1 MTRYTGEIGWSFS
14 GDKAKAQQL
23 TGFARKIV
31 GDLAATHP
39 TVEQKSRTFTLHGGA
54 VVRVWSMG
62 YVTRCDIFVPTHE
75 VTDTNLKQDW
85 FVFSGSAW
93 VPYDVDRPPIGVS
106 CSGGVIG
113 KGAIEAA
120 TASVYNFLGT
130 TTHVDWRGDGYQLV
144 ALYNWSGCARYDLV
158 WWANSVGVYCYGT
171 NILAHA
177 GIWGMAYHK
186 PSGRLIVVLRVSTT
200 QTTATLRVV
209 SYVWTP
215 PEGGFTPAVIDEN
228 TEIEHL
234 APFTVDKA
242 YEGGCFFNFNA
253 DCTKAI
259 RVWNTNLNADWQN
272 SYKQRLSIAYDGVDI
287 SVTFSSELVCN
298 SKEGWY
304 FNVDAPWPSVIGP
317 IEASAAASYSANEA
331 AVLAKINLDCP
342 ASGTLTYTPEGT
354 LFASTGVSYRGPGI
368 SSPPLVTVLNEENGF
383 STYIF
388 KWATNG
394 SCSASGTAKTA
405 VSTTASG
412 SVSNTRTTTI
422 NSLGGRRPVAAD
434 FKPDGSEVIAYVE
447 VAVSEPETRGVASFT
462 ESNSVS
468 GSSFDC
474 GSYAGLC
481 SESSSAKN
489 IVASAAEDLNVSV
502 SMVIVDGDT
511 EYKITDAV
519 KFISEYSVSTTYNT
533 TSSINKTASG
543 STVSSSVNTTASSSK
558 VSRTGVQES
567 VADMDLRFGVVLL
580 TPIYRAL
587 EYDLTFNINTPA
599 LVVNPT
605 YSGQYNEVYRSST
618 PKMLFLY
625 AGFER
630 VLPTRSGIAEDKT
643 IIRNASY
650 SQLSSMFSGHTYN
663 GRQIINSGRAF
674 MRNQSKMSC
683 SSTSCAAYN
692 LRWHDENTTLL
703 SYQNNLPTGIDAG
716 VCEAKKGSVDIL
728 TKLNIS
734 GPLFAGYVQ
743 YISKFS

>member
-1 MTRYTGEIGWSFS
+1 
-14 GDKAKAQQL
+14 
-23 TGFARKIV
+23 
-31 GDLAATHP
+31 
-39 TVEQKSRTFTLHGGA
+39 
-54 VVRVWSMG
+54 
-62 YVTRCDIFVPTHE
+62 
-75 VTDTNLKQDW
+75 
-85 FVFSGSAW
+85 
-93 VPYDVDRPPIGVS
+93 
-106 CSGGVIG
+106 
-113 KGAIEAA
+113 
-120 TASVYNFLGT
+120 
-130 TTHVDWRGDGYQLV
+130 
-144 ALYNWSGCARYDLV
+144 
-158 WWANSVGVYCYGT
+158 
-171 NILAHA
+171 
-177 GIWGMAYHK
+177 
-186 PSGRLIVVLRVSTT
+186 
-200 QTTATLRVV
+200 
-209 SYVWTP
+209 
-215 PEGGFTPAVIDEN
+215 
-228 TEIEHL
+228 
-234 APFTVDKA
+234 
-242 YEGGCFFNFNA
+242 
-253 DCTKAI
+253 
-259 RVWNTNLNADWQN
+259 
-272 SYKQRLSIAYDGVDI
+272 
-287 SVTFSSELVCN
+287 
-298 SKEGWY
+298 
-304 FNVDAPWPSVIGP
+304 
-317 IEASAAASYSANEA
+317 
-331 AVLAKINLDCP
+331 
-342 ASGTLTYTPEGT
+342 
-354 LFASTGVSYRGPGI
+354 
-368 SSPPLVTVLNEENGF
+368 
-383 STYIF
+383 
-388 KWATNG
+388 
-394 SCSASGTAKTA
+394 
-405 VSTTASG
+405 
-412 SVSNTRTTTI
+412 
-422 NSLGGRRPVAAD
+422 
-434 FKPDGSEVIAYVE
+434 
-447 VAVSEPETRGVASFT
+447 
-462 ESNSVS
+462 
-468 GSSFDC
+468 
-474 GSYAGLC
+474 
-481 SESSSAKN
+481 
-489 IVASAAEDLNVSV
+489 
-502 SMVIVDGDT
+502 MVIVDGDT